1 MSEAIL
7 TTPEAAERLG
17 VSPERVRQ
25 LIKTGRLPSQQF
37 GRDHVINES
46 DLALV
51 ADRKP
56 GRPPKPKD
64 EGEPATGA
72 AEVVTA
78 TTDAAKA
85 VATAAKPKRTRK
97 AKDAKP
103 KRAGK
108 KGKA

>member
-1 MSEAIL
+1 M
-7 TTPEAAERLG
+7 
-17 VSPERVRQ
+17 RQ

-78 TTDAAKA
+78 TTD
-85 VATAAKPKRTRK
+85 TTEAKPKRTRK
-97 AKDAKP
+97 VKAAKP

-108 KGKA
+108 KAKAE